1 MTLREM
7 WERLRAWRRR
17 ADLERDLAD
26 DLEMH
31 LDLLARDLEHE
42 GMSPAEARAA
52 ARRKLGN
59 VTSLRERSRDYW
71 GFPAI
76 DALVQDVR
84 YALRGLRHAPGFTA
98 TVIITLALGIGANA
112 AMFGVID
119 RLMFR
124 PYPYLRA
131 PETVHRVYLETTF
144 QGTTNDNIDFPYL
157 RYRDLER
164 AGESMLDFVAQS
176 EWRFAAGTGE
186 AARVRK
192 VAGVS
197 ASFWSLFDAPP
208 VQGRY
213 FGAAEDAEPD
223 GARVAVMSNALWKS
237 DFGEANVVG
246 TTLKIGMLDYTII
259 GVTPPDFVGASAG
272 GAPEFFVPIT
282 TIPANLGAWSRDSY
296 LVDYRW
302 DWTQVLV
309 RRKPGV
315 SVAAASAV
323 LTEGYK
329 RSRAAAR
336 VLNSRVLDDSLVKPV
351 AIAGPVKQEA
361 GPGAGLES
369 RVLLWVTG
377 VAGIVLLIACA
388 NVANLMFAR
397 VTRRRREIT
406 VRLALGVRRRRLVA
420 QFLTEALV
428 LALLG
433 SLVGLLVAQWGG
445 TAIRTL
451 LLPDSSPFDL
461 SRDGRTLAVALG
473 CAVAAALLTAVGPA
487 LVATR
492 GDLAS
497 ALKSGTREGTY
508 QRSRVRTVLL
518 VVQGALSVVLLIG
531 AGLFV
536 QSLRNAQG
544 VSLGYDPAPVLEV
557 IPDFR
562 GYEMDSASAV
572 AMRERLLDDARA
584 IPGVEAA
591 ARINSRLFRT
601 NTNDLW
607 VDGIDSVAAL
617 GRFNMQVTS
626 PDYFRVMRTRI
637 LRGRGLLASDNA
649 AAPRV
654 GVVSES
660 MAGALWPGREAIGS
674 CFRMAEGD
682 RSARESPCITVVG
695 VAENA
700 AQQDIGDDPRFMY
713 YLPVAQHWP
722 QEISTMYLR
731 MNGDAAGSLER
742 VRRAM
747 TRAMPGDGFAVAR
760 PLQEVVDDRSRS
772 WRLGATM
779 FVAFGGLALIVA
791 AVGLYGV
798 ISYNVAQRAHELG
811 VRVALGARSRDAVR
825 LIVGQGVRVAL
836 AGVLAGL
843 ALAVAAARW
852 VQPLLFHQQAND
864 PVLYALVG
872 AGMLAVAIAAS
883 AIPALRAARADPSIA
898 LRSD

>member
-1 MTLREM
+1 MTLREW
-7 WERLRAWRRR
+7 WERLHAWRKRGE
-17 ADLERDLAD
+17 LERALAE

-31 LDLLARDLEHE
+31 LDFLARDLEHE
-42 GMSPAEARAA
+42 GMAPDHARIT
-52 ARRKLGN
+52 ARRRLGN
-59 VTSLRERSRDYW
+59 VTALRERSREYW
-71 GFPAI
+71 GFPAV
-76 DALVQDVR
+76 DAFLQDIR

-98 TVIITLALGIGANA
+98 TVIVTLALGIGANA

-119 RLMFR
+119 RLMLR
-124 PYPYLRA
+124 PYPYLRE
-131 PETVHRVYLETTF
+131 PETVHRVYLESTY
-144 QGTTNDNIDFPYL
+144 QGKTSDNIDFPYL
-157 RYRDLER
+157 RYHDLRD
-164 AGESMLDFVAQS
+164 AGKSLMDFVAQS
-176 EWRFAAGTGE
+176 EWRFAVGTGE
-186 AARVRK
+186 ATRVRK

-237 DFGEANVVG
+237 DFGEGTVVG

-259 GVTPPDFVGASAG
+259 GVAPPEFVGTTAG

-282 TIPANLGAWSRDSY
+282 TIPANLGAWSRESY

-315 SVAAASAV
+315 SIGAASAA

-336 VLNSRVLDDSLVKPV
+336 VLNPRVLADSLVHPT

-397 VTRRRREIT
+397 VSRRRREIT

-420 QFLTEALV
+420 QFLTEALL
-428 LALLG
+428 LALIGCLG
-433 SLVGLLVAQWGG
+433 GLLIAQWGG
-445 TAIRTL
+445 TAIRAL
-451 LLPDSSPFDL
+451 LLPDGSSFDL
-461 SRDGRTLAVALG
+461 GRDGRTLVVALG
-473 CAVAAALLTAVGPA
+473 CTIVAALLTAIGPA

-497 ALKSGTREGTY
+497 ALKSGAREGTY
-508 QRSRVRTVLL
+508 QRSRVRTALL

-531 AGLFV
+531 AALFV
-536 QSLRNAQG
+536 KSLRNAQG
-544 VSLGYDPAPVLEV
+544 VSLGYDPAPVLEI

-562 GYEMDSASAV
+562 GYQMDSTTAV

-584 IPGVEAA
+584 IPGVEGA

-607 VDGIDSVAAL
+607 VEGIDSVAAL

-637 LRGRGLLASDNA
+637 LRGRGLLASDDG

-660 MAGALWPGREAIGS
+660 MANALWPGRDALGA
-674 CFRMAEGD
+674 CFRMAVDE

-722 QEISTMYLR
+722 HEIATMYVR
-731 MNGDAAGSLER
+731 MSGDAAASLER

-747 TRAMPGDGFAVAR
+747 TRAMPGDGFAIVR
-760 PLQEVVDDRSRS
+760 PLQEIVDDRSRS
-772 WRLGATM
+772 WRLGAMM
-779 FVAFGGLALIVA
+779 FVAFGGLALVVA

-798 ISYNVAQRAHELG
+798 ISYNVAQRTHELG
-811 VRVALGARSRDAVR
+811 VRMALGARARDAVR
-825 LIVGQGVRVAL
+825 LIVGQGVRVA
-836 AGVLAGL
+836 ATGVLVGL
-843 ALAVAAARW
+843 ALALAAARW
-852 VQPLLFHQQAND
+852 VQPLLFHQEAND
-864 PVLYALVG
+864 PVLYALV
-872 AGMLAVAIAAS
+872 AVGMMAVAVAAS
-883 AIPALRAARADPSIA
+883 AVPALRAARADPSIA